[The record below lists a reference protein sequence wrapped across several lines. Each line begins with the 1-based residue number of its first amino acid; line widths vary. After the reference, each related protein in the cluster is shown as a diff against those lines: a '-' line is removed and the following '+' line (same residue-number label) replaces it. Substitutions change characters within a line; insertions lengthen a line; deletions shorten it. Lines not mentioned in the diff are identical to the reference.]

1 MCEINSHG
9 GIIVEKKILEE
20 CLKNGAILAEPGEF
34 TKRAFLNGRIDLTK
48 AEAIMD
54 VISSDNDL
62 ALKASIKQLK
72 GKYMEELEIIFDD
85 WKAINKNSLNE
96 IKKLKNILEL
106 VGNSYIGLVE
116 ESRDKL

>member
-1 MCEINSHG
+1 MSDFIHVNIDGVLNS
-9 GIIVEKKILEE
+9 ISNFNAIYDNLDKIYSEFNKSMERILEA
-20 CLKNGAILAEPGEF
+20 K
-34 TKRAFLNGRIDLTK
+34 
-48 AEAIMD
+48 M
-54 VISSDNDL
+54 
-62 ALKASIKQLK
+62 Q